1 MADSKYKELL
11 RALKAKI
18 VAGGYDEAHPFPSES
33 AMARELALSRNTV
46 HRAFQ
51 ELRRLRLIEGRVGV
65 APTVT
70 PRGAMRKI
78 GLMVP
83 GLAYSEFF
91 QPIIRAVSRL
101 AMKHGYTL
109 IFGSM
114 EPDSYAHGIDRA
126 RKYAESLIAEG
137 VAGIICQPLEFVG
150 RMAEANAEIMSVFEA
165 EKIPVVL
172 IDYDIVP
179 APDRSKYDLVG
190 IDNHSAGFRLAN
202 HLLAQG
208 ARRIDFLMRP
218 NCSYSVHRRFDGV
231 CTAVFHHGRAEVRR
245 IVADPGDAAKIRGLF
260 RRGRPDAVVCG
271 NDAVAALF
279 KQTAERLSLRVP
291 DDLLLAGFDDVS
303 IASLLSPPLTTIRQ
317 PCREIG
323 EAAFMA
329 LVGRMNNPG
338 STIREIY
345 LDAPLVVRGSTAGTG
360 SAQRKKQK
368 GKHP

>member
-1 MADSKYKELL
+1 MADSKYKALL
-11 RALKAKI
+11 RELKAKI
-18 VAGGYDEAHPFPSES
+18 IAGGYDGAHPFPSES

-51 ELRRLRLIEGRVGV
+51 ELRRLQLIEGGVGV
-65 APTVT
+65 VPTVT
-70 PRGAMRKI
+70 HRGTMRKI

-114 EPDSYAHGIDRA
+114 EPDNYARGIDRA

-137 VAGIICQPLEFVG
+137 VAGIICQPLEFVDK
-150 RMAEANAEIMSVFEA
+150 MAEANAEIMSVFEA
-165 EKIPVVL
+165 AKIPVVL

-190 IDNHSAGFRLAN
+190 IDNHLAGFRLAN

-218 NCSYSVHRRFDGV
+218 NCSWSVHRRFDGV
-231 CTAVFHHGRAEVRR
+231 CTAAFRHGHAEVRR
-245 IVADPGDAAKIRGLF
+245 IVADPGDVAKIRSLF
-260 RRGRPDAVVCG
+260 RRRRPDAVVCG

-323 EAAFMA
+323 ESAFMA
-329 LVGRMNNPG
+329 LVGRMHNPG
-338 STIREIY
+338 SPVREIY
-345 LDAPLVVRGSTAGTG
+345 LDAPLAVRRSTERALN
-360 SAQRKKQK
+360 SQRKRRCS
-368 GKHP
+368 